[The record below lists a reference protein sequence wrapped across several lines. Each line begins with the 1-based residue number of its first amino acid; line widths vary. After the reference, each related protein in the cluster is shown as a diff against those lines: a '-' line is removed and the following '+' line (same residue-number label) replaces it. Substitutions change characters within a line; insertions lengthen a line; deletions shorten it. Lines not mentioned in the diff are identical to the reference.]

1 MGCSHSTGAPA
12 SRQHPTTIHAKNPP
26 TTIHAKNPRSG
37 RDRRPG
43 VGPMPAPQ
51 TAEPIPA
58 AVEVRPRREHG
69 DVELRI
75 LLSPDD
81 TLDVALRLV
90 GTVRTLRRSP

>member
-1 MGCSHSTGAPA
+1 
-12 SRQHPTTIHAKNPP
+12 
-26 TTIHAKNPRSG
+26 
-37 RDRRPG
+37 
-43 VGPMPAPQ
+43 MPAPQ
-51 TAEPIPA
+51 TPEPIPA

-81 TLDVALRLV
+81 ALDVALRLV